1 MFTSSM
7 NNLEIRNE
15 ALQDF
20 LELKTKF
27 QILLE
32 EYIGMQKRKR
42 KENMLHS
49 IIHTKTF
56 RTRRHNT
63 WEIRL
68 FEQYEESMQLQV
80 FTQCIHSSFQR
91 GDQTYYLF
99 LNDCYEFNLMLVT
112 SHFMQR
118 YKERYLI
125 PGKIDL
131 RGMHPAIYFFRSS
144 LNMNPT
150 NFIPETWSEEE
161 RKKRIVWLSEQGL
174 IVTESQANML
184 ILITF
189 LDQKDLTR
197 YKSLIYEEEHLNKL
211 IMNSFELRS
220 HGMNNAAN
228 DLTMQWAKIPD
239 CRRIYFRFI
248 ERVTDKNRPDY
259 DSYMKAQTKLWNLI
273 EKIIARIQNKE
284 EGPIDYSDLT
294 YSDILVHFSKMQK
307 PKIDNKHLTIYR
319 KDEK

>member
-1 MFTSSM
+1 M
-7 NNLEIRNE
+7 NNSEIRNE

-42 KENMLHS
+42 NESMLHS

-63 WEIRL
+63 WEIRF
-68 FEQYEESMQLQV
+68 FEQYVESMQINI

-99 LNDCYEFNLMLVT
+99 LMNCYEFKLIQVT
-112 SHFMQR
+112 PHFMQR

-125 PGKIDL
+125 PGKINL
-131 RGMHPAIYFFRSS
+131 RGMHPAIYFYRSS
-144 LNMNPT
+144 LNMKLT

-161 RKKRIVWLSEQGL
+161 RKKRTVWLTDQGL
-174 IVTESQANML
+174 VVAESQTGML

-189 LDQKDLTR
+189 LDQNDLTR

-211 IMNSFELRS
+211 IWSSFEMRS
-220 HGMNNAAN
+220 HGMNDAAN
-228 DLTMQWAKIPD
+228 DLAMQWAKIPD
-239 CRRIYFRFI
+239 IRRIYARYI
-248 ERVTDKNRPDY
+248 ERITDKNRPDY
-259 DSYMKAQTKLWNLI
+259 DSYMRAQSKIWDFI
-273 EKIIARIQNKE
+273 EKMVSRILNKE

-294 YSDILVHFSKMQK
+294 DPDVLAHLSKMK
-307 PKIDNKHLTIYR
+307 LPKINNKHLKFFR
-319 KDEK
+319 KGEK